1 MRLMMFEKGKGAA
14 LGLVEGKSM
23 VDLAAADAALP
34 KDLKSLIAA
43 GAAAL
48 GAVKTAAAK
57 APVSAKMALDPV
69 KPALPIVPAGKI
81 VCVGRNS
88 ALHAKEGGHA
98 IPTYPSFF
106 LRVPTSLVA
115 AGAPV
120 IRPKCSIQL
129 DYECELTIV
138 IGKGGRHISEA
149 KALDHVFGYTLFNDV
164 SVRDFQRKTSQW
176 TPGKNFDGT
185 GPLGPWVVTADE
197 LPPGA
202 AGLRIMTRVNGE
214 VMQDARTSNLI
225 WSEPHLIA
233 YVASRMTL
241 YPGDVI
247 VTGTPAGTGM
257 ERQKFL
263 KPGEVV
269 EIAVAGSGRL
279 PPRFT
284 ALWAGRATQNSGV
297 GAGDWGLG
305 RVKTPYAVR

>member
-1 MRLMMFEKGKGAA
+1 MAEIALGRKAFDAMDDWPVQYGWWLKHRERSIEQIRADEAGRAAGKTRTGGKETPTMKLMMFAKGQGTT
-14 LGLVEGKSM
+14 LGLVDGK
-23 VDLAAADAALP
+23 VVIDLGVADPALP

-43 GAAAL
+43 GSGAL
-48 GAVKTAAAK
+48 AAVKAATGK
-57 APVSAKMALDPV
+57 APASAKLALDAV
-69 KPALPIVPAGKI
+69 KPALPIDPPAKI
-81 VCVGRNS
+81 ICVGLNY

-120 IRPKCSIQL
+120 IRPKVSTQL

-138 IGKGGRHISEA
+138 IGKKGRHIPEA

-202 AGLRIMTRVNGE
+202 SGLQDHDPRQRRDHAGL
-214 VMQDARTSNLI
+214 
-225 WSEPHLIA
+225 P
-233 YVASRMTL
+233 
-241 YPGDVI
+241 
-247 VTGTPAGTGM
+247 TPPT
-257 ERQKFL
+257 
-263 KPGEVV
+263 
-269 EIAVAGSGRL
+269 
-279 PPRFT
+279 
-284 ALWAGRATQNSGV
+284 
-297 GAGDWGLG
+297 
-305 RVKTPYAVR
+305 

>member
-1 MRLMMFEKGKGAA
+1 
-14 LGLVEGKSM
+14 
-23 VDLAAADAALP
+23 
-34 KDLKSLIAA
+34 
-43 GAAAL
+43 
-48 GAVKTAAAK
+48 
-57 APVSAKMALDPV
+57 MALDAV
-69 KPALPIVPAGKI
+69 KPALPIVPSGKI
-81 VCVGRNS
+81 VCVGLNY

-197 LPPGA
+197 LPAGA
-202 AGLRIMTRVNGE
+202 SGLRIMTRVNGE
-214 VMQDARTSNLI
+214 TMQDSNTADMIFSTAKTIAFL
-225 WSEPHLIA
+225 SEF
-233 YVASRMTL
+233 MTL
-241 YPGDVI
+241 EAGDVI
-247 VTGTPAGTGM
+247 ATGTP
-257 ERQKFL
+257 
-263 KPGEVV
+263 
-269 EIAVAGSGRL
+269 
-279 PPRFT
+279 
-284 ALWAGRATQNSGV
+284 SGV
-297 GAGDWGLG
+297 AHARKPPAWMKAGDKVRGGGREDRRAGQSDRRRGVGVRPSRSDTMPVCRDVGELVSDPEGL
-305 RVKTPYAVR
+305 TPYLRRPPCSRSTCRHQSLLPNGSLLASCSM